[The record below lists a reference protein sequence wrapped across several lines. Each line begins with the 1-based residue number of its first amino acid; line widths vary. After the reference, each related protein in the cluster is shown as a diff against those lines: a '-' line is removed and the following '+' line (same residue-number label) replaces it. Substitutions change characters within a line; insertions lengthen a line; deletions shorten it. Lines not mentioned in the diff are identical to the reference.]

1 MNPINPMHPT
11 NEKPPLTLRVKN
23 RRLLA
28 ILLSVIGGLVVMTV
42 ILIAFVFP
50 RRHGRIP
57 RNAREAVLGIQQPP
71 VESSPA
77 SLPDS
82 AGSTPAPAPSPASGP
97 AQ

>member
-1 MNPINPMHPT
+1 MTQMH
-11 NEKPPLTLRVKN
+11 EKPPLPLRVKN

-71 VESSPA
+71 VESGPA
-77 SLPDS
+77 SPHDS
-82 AGSTPAPAPSPASGP
+82 AGSAPAPPPSPASGP

>member
-1 MNPINPMHPT
+1 MNPT

-77 SLPDS
+77 LMPASLPDS
-82 AGSTPAPAPSPASGP
+82 AGSAPAIAPSPASSP
-97 AQ
+97 AR